1 MRRVFGIILAVLAL
15 GSTYGFGLVLYQTLS
30 GDFVG
35 GEVAIVWTITAVVGV
50 VTVGLWAATVGL
62 LSQEKNR
69 KRWFTYLGGAAV
81 IALVLGVGI
90 GVTSDSGE
98 ASTPGTTAPTSDSD

>member
-1 MRRVFGIILAVLAL
+1 MRRWSEIVLAAL
-15 GSTYGFGLVLYQTLS
+15 ALLSTYGFGLVLYQTLS

-35 GEVAIVWTITAVVGV
+35 GEVAFVWTITAVVGA
-50 VTVGLWAATVGL
+50 VTGGLWAGTLGL

-69 KRWFTYLGGAAV
+69 NRLFTYLGGAAV

-90 GVTSDSGE
+90 GATTDSGE
-98 ASTPGTTAPTSDSD
+98 ESTPGTTAPTSDSD

>member
-1 MRRVFGIILAVLAL
+1 VRRVFGIILAVLAL

-50 VTVGLWAATVGL
+50 VTVGLWAATLGL

-81 IALVLGVGI
+81 IALFIGVGI
-90 GVTSDSGE
+90 GVTTGE
-98 ASTPGTTAPTSDSD
+98 VSTPGTTAPISDSD